1 MAGKV
6 WKSSVGVGAGG
17 EVSISAVRKRIA
29 ALATP
34 HIEAAVQTIVDS
46 LTANRDSV
54 RLQAAVTLLELADT
68 GGEGM
73 DDGATADGEEPKA
86 KIYVIDR
93 RQMSDEIA
101 NRLNKESK

>member
-1 MAGKV
+1 MAGKT
-6 WKSSVGVGAGG
+6 WKTPVGAGG
-17 EVSISAVRKRIA
+17 EVSVSAIRKRIA

-34 HIEAAVQTIVDS
+34 HIEAAVRTIVDS
-46 LTANRDSV
+46 MTADRDSV
-54 RLQAAVTLLELADT
+54 RLAAATTLLELADT

-73 DDGATADGEEPKA
+73 DGDTTGDDKPRA
-86 KIYVIDR
+86 KIFVIDR

>member
-1 MAGKV
+1 MAGKA
-6 WKSSVGVGAGG
+6 WKSVTGGQGAD
-17 EVSISAVRKRIA
+17 VSAVRRRIA
-29 ALATP
+29 ALALP
-34 HIEAAVQTIVDS
+34 HVQAAVQTIVDA
-46 LTANRDSV
+46 LKANRDTV
-54 RLQAAVTLLELADT
+54 RLQAATTLLELADT